1 MSAITPGQR
10 LYSAVSSVEI
20 IVVKPGTATA
30 IACAGEAMTT
40 VRPDAVTVSAAGA
53 ELELSKRYEDAESG
67 LLVLCTKTG
76 AGPVT
81 VDGREVVALEAKPLP
96 SSD

>member
-1 MSAITPGQR
+1 MSDITPGQR
-10 LYSAVSSVEI
+10 LYSAVSTVEL
-20 IVVKPGTATA
+20 IVVKAGAA
-30 IACAGEAMTT
+30 RVIACGGQAMTA
-40 VRPDAVTVSAAGA
+40 VRPDAPSAEATGG

-76 AGPVT
+76 PGPVV
-81 VDGREVVALEAKPLP
+81 VDGREIVALEAKPLP